1 MLKKIEAEATLEY
14 LCGRWVRSI
23 IPCGNSVLP
32 TLNHSTLP
40 TQHHGVLV
48 GGGRYSA
55 SSAGARC
62 EGRSSHLASPG

>member
-48 GGGRYSA
+48 GGGEVQRIIGGS
-55 SSAGARC
+55 
-62 EGRSSHLASPG
+62 